1 MRIVTPPAT
10 VAVVRAPLLMR
21 VRTASMLQ
29 ARTAWLSAVSPV
41 ELRMPIAAPLPSSR
55 STLAA

>member
-10 VAVVRAPLLMR
+10 VAVVCAPLLVS

-29 ARTAWLSAVSPV
+29 ARTAWLSAVSP
-41 ELRMPIAAPLPSSR
+41 AGAPYADRRAPSEQ
-55 STLAA
+55 